1 MANKKNKTEKSFAE
15 VKAEIEKREA
25 RRKQQALKDEMTLLK
40 AENADLKDQLKNRK
54 DYRQKYEDCSNTF
67 NKIANLI
74 NKNNLDEMGNDKLK
88 SLIRHIENNLN
99 ELANKTADKNN

>member
-1 MANKKNKTEKSFAE
+1 
-15 VKAEIEKREA
+15 
-25 RRKQQALKDEMTLLK
+25 MTLLK